1 MPLHRKRRAT
11 QAGSKSG
18 PPALSGRP
26 PKRAG
31 CVTEFARAIPAL
43 HPVPAQHTSLGDHGV
58 QMWSVS
64 GLIPLLKRNNAG
76 DFVFGY

>member
-31 CVTEFARAIPAL
+31 CVTEFARALARAASCSCPA
-43 HPVPAQHTSLGDHGV
+43 HFAERSRCTNVVGFGSNPPAEAQ
-58 QMWSVS
+58 
-64 GLIPLLKRNNAG
+64 
-76 DFVFGY
+76 